1 MSAFVNKHLRAIPIW
16 LAYGAGLLP
25 LAWLVWR
32 LLSGGLGVDP
42 VRALEAELGQTGLK
56 LIVLGLIVS
65 PLQRYA
71 NLRLIRF
78 RRAIGLLAFFY
89 VTLHMLTWL
98 LLDMQLLWGQIWKD
112 ILKRPYITLG
122 MAGFAMMLPLALTS
136 NDRIIRRMGAAAWR
150 RLHRLVYPVALAGA
164 LHYFLVV
171 KGWQPEPIVYL
182 AVILGLLGLRILP
195 AMKMRMRRALADSN

>member
-1 MSAFVNKHLRAIPIW
+1 MNAFVNRHLRAIPIW
-16 LAYGAGLLP
+16 LAYVAGMLP

-32 LLSGGLGVDP
+32 LLSGGLGGGP

-56 LIVLGLIVS
+56 LIVLGLAVS
-65 PLQRYA
+65 PLRRFA
-71 NLRLIRF
+71 GLNLIRF

-89 VTLHMLTWL
+89 IALHMLTWL

-122 MAGFAMMLPLALTS
+122 MAGFAMMLPLAVTS
-136 NDRIIRRMGAAAWR
+136 NDRIIRTMGAAAWR

-164 LHYFLVV
+164 LHFILVV
-171 KGWQPEPIVYL
+171 KGWQLEPFIYL
-182 AVILGLLGLRILP
+182 AVILGFLGMRILP
-195 AMKMRMRRALADSN
+195 AIKMRRALTDSN